1 MKMTLLVLAAGVGS
15 RYGGLKQLEPVG
27 PGGATL
33 MDYTIFDAV
42 RAGFQQVVIV
52 VSRET
57 EAEIRKHM
65 DGGAARRTEVLYARQ
80 ELEALP
86 DGFTATEDR
95 SKPWGTGQAVLMAA
109 PILDGPFVVANADD
123 HYGREAIAALAD
135 FLAQPTPISGPVQW
149 AMVSYRLAD
158 TLPPSGSVSRALCLQ
173 DKDGWLTGLQEI
185 LAIQRNGDVARW
197 VDAGGVGHITP
208 LSTLVSM
215 NLWGF
220 TPDLLGHLEDAFKEF
235 LAAEPGPKDEFYL
248 PVAVAEAVKA
258 GTAKVKVLPEGGRW
272 CGMTS
277 LKDRE
282 TTATALREL
291 VGQGVYPEELWEGD

>member
-1 MKMTLLVLAAGVGS
+1 MKMTLVVLAAGVGS
-15 RYGGLKQLEPVG
+15 RYGGLKQLDPVG

-42 RAGFQQVVIV
+42 HAGFRRVVIV
-52 VSRET
+52 VSQET

-65 DGGAARRTEVLYARQ
+65 DGGAATRTEVLYARQ

-86 DGFTATEDR
+86 EGFTRPDDR

-109 PILDGPFVVANADD
+109 PFLDGPFVVANADD
-123 HYGREAIAALAD
+123 HYGREAIDALSD
-135 FLAQPTPISGPVQW
+135 FLAEPTPISGLVQW
-149 AMVSYRLAD
+149 AMVGYSLAD

-173 DKDGWLTGLQEI
+173 DKDGWLVGLQEI
-185 LAIQRNGDVARW
+185 VAIQRDGNVARW
-197 VDAGGVGHITP
+197 EGDGGVGHITP
-208 LSTLVSM
+208 LDSLVSM

-220 TPDLLGHLEDAFKEF
+220 TPDLLGYLEDGFKEF

-258 GTAKVKVLPEGGRW
+258 GTAKVKVLAEGGKW

-277 LKDRE
+277 REDRK
-282 TTATALREL
+282 TTAAVLREL
-291 VGQGVYPEELWEGD
+291 VGQGVYPEKLWK

>member
-15 RYGGLKQLEPVG
+15 RYGGLKQLDPVG

-42 RAGFQQVVIV
+42 HAGFRRVVIV
-52 VSRET
+52 VGRET

-65 DGGAARRTEVLYARQ
+65 DGGAARRTEILYVHQ
-80 ELEALP
+80 DLEALP
-86 DGFTATEDR
+86 DGYTRPEDR
-95 SKPWGTGQAVLMAA
+95 TKPWGTGQAVLMAV
-109 PILDGPFVVANADD
+109 PFLDGPFVVANADD
-123 HYGREAIAALAD
+123 HYGREAIAALAG
-135 FLAQPTPISGPVQW
+135 FLAEPTPISGPVQW
-149 AMVSYRLAD
+149 AMVGYRLAD

-173 DKDGWLTGLQEI
+173 DKDGWLAGLQEI
-185 LAIQRNGDVARW
+185 VAIQRVGGVARW
-197 VDAGGVGHITP
+197 EDADRVGHITP
-208 LSTLVSM
+208 LKALVSM

-220 TPDLLGHLEDAFKEF
+220 TPDLLGHLEDGFKEF

-258 GTAKVKVLPEGGRW
+258 GSAKVKVLPDGGRW

-277 LKDRE
+277 RKDRE
-282 TTATALREL
+282 TTAAVLREL
-291 VGQGVYPEELWEGD
+291 VGQGVYPEKLWE

>member
-1 MKMTLLVLAAGVGS
+1 MRPTLIILAAGVGS
-15 RYGGLKQLEPVG
+15 RYGGLKQLDPVG

-42 RAGFQQVVIV
+42 RAGFSRVVIV
-52 VSRET
+52 GSRET
-57 EAEIRKHM
+57 EAEIREHM
-65 DGGAARRTEVLYARQ
+65 DGGAARRTEILYARQ

-86 DGFTATEDR
+86 DGFTRPEDR

-109 PILDGPFVVANADD
+109 PLLDGPFVVANADD
-123 HYGREAIAALAD
+123 HYGREAIGALAG
-135 FLAQPTPISGPVQW
+135 FLAEPTPISGPVQW
-149 AMVSYRLAD
+149 AMVGYRLAD

-185 LAIQRNGDVARW
+185 LAIKRDGDVARW
-197 VDAGGVGHITP
+197 EDTGGVGHITP
-208 LSTLVSM
+208 LKTLVSM

-220 TPDLLGHLEDAFKEF
+220 TPDLLGHLEDGFKEF
-235 LAAEPGPKDEFYL
+235 LAAGPGPKDEFYL

-277 LKDRE
+277 REDRE
-282 TTATALREL
+282 TTATVLKEL
-291 VGQGVYPEELWEGD
+291 VGQGVYPERLWE